1 MKKAF
6 TTIII
11 LLSFAKINAQDN
23 LKVQQNLQHFFYE
36 NLLQNFHEN
45 PFLFYINETN
55 NYTHTTLSHTSIQR
69 NKAKQQ
75 QASKET
81 DINLQTEGIYKKN
94 NTLFTGSIRY
104 TRNYLDG
111 LGWNTTNLI
120 PYKNPVESSPIY
132 NLAYKQG
139 NWENQF
145 YRLNGNLVS
154 PLIKN
159 KLFTTININYKT
171 LQFFRKKINPI
182 PKLNYLDILIKAS
195 LYYKTSPKNYIGIF
209 GAYGSVNNKSQISYL
224 GRSLNENIPNNTEIY
239 SRISYGYGLIETAI
253 NLKNTENDVKYSG
266 GLNYISNRKNKLLHT
281 EIRYDNTTTK
291 FNAVDDSE
299 EILLARY
306 TVNKVSSKVNWYNF
320 NNGHSFSLNGN
331 YTSGSNFRISTNGKN
346 YDASLIDV
354 QATYQILKQTDN
366 LINQNYGI
374 YTSYYQLEKK
384 DYQAVNSFNFAN
396 ASLGAF
402 YGKDFKIKNN
412 KVYLKIKTDVL
423 FNLKKEKLFS
433 NTNSRFITDVA
444 LPDFYLNTANKL
456 NTSLQIGYQRKVKSA
471 TYLTIGTTLQQ
482 QYFFNLNQNI
492 SFNKGFNYGAMFFFN
507 ITY

>member
-11 LLSFAKINAQDN
+11 LISFAKINAQDS
-23 LKVQQNLQHFFYE
+23 LKVQQNLQHFYYKD
-36 NLLQNFHEN
+36 LLQNFHET
-45 PFLFYINETN
+45 PFLFYINKVN
-55 NYTHTTLSHTSIQR
+55 NYTHTTLSYQNIQN

-75 QASKET
+75 QAIEET
-81 DINLQTEGIYKKN
+81 NINLQTEGIYKKN
-94 NTLFTGSIRY
+94 NTLFTGKIGY

-111 LGWNTTNLI
+111 LGWNTTNLH

-132 NLAYKQG
+132 NLAYKRG
-139 NWENQF
+139 NWDNQF
-145 YRLNGNLVS
+145 YRLNGNLVL
-154 PLIKN
+154 PIIKD

-171 LQFFRKKINPI
+171 LQFFRKKINPV
-182 PKLNYLDILIKAS
+182 PELNYLDVFAKAT
-195 LYYKTSPKNYIGIF
+195 LYYKISPQKYIGAF
-209 GAYGSVNNKSQISYL
+209 GGYGSVNNKSEISYL
-224 GRSLNENIPNNTEIY
+224 GGIGNENIPNNTEIY

-253 NLKNTENDVKYSG
+253 FLRNTENDIKYSG
-266 GLNYISNRKNKLLHT
+266 GFNYISNRKNKLLYT

-291 FNAVDDSE
+291 FNAVDASE

-320 NNGHSFSLNGN
+320 NNGHSFSLNGK

-346 YDASLIDV
+346 YDASLINV

-366 LINQNYGI
+366 LINHNYGI

-384 DYQAVNSFNFAN
+384 DYQAVNSFNFIN
-396 ASLGAF
+396 TSLGAF

-412 KVYLKIKTDVL
+412 KIYLKAKTDVL

-433 NTNSRFITDVA
+433 NTNSRFINDVA

-471 TYLTIGTTLQQ
+471 TYLTLGTTLQQ
-482 QYFFNLNQNI
+482 QYFFNLNENI
-492 SFNKGFNYGAMFFFN
+492 TYNKGFNYGAMFFFN